1 LPASSPPAFVCNRSC
16 ILSPSAGDVYAF
28 DNAFSSFAACSRL
41 VGGAQQDELEF
52 VCFGLTYEGRSHM
65 LAGKDAAAT
74 LAVSDLQRARDF
86 YENTL
91 GLEAV
96 QEPPGAI
103 LYRSGN
109 SVVLVYPSEY
119 AGTNKATAASWA
131 VGDDFDSIVMALQE
145 KGVTFEHYDDLPET
159 SCEGDIHRMG
169 DFKAVWFKD
178 PDGNI
183 LNLINES
190 M

>member
-1 LPASSPPAFVCNRSC
+1 
-16 ILSPSAGDVYAF
+16 
-28 DNAFSSFAACSRL
+28 
-41 VGGAQQDELEF
+41 
-52 VCFGLTYEGRSHM
+52 M

-74 LAVSDLQRARDF
+74 LAVGDLGRARDF

-91 GLEAV
+91 GLPV
-96 QEPPGAI
+96 LQEVPGAI
-103 LYRSGN
+103 LYKSGN

-119 AGTNKATAASWA
+119 AGTNQATAASWA
-131 VGDDFDSIVMALQE
+131 VGGDFDSIVQDLRA

-159 SCEGDIHRMG
+159 TREGDVHVM
-169 DFKAVWFKD
+169 DAYKAVWFKD

-183 LNLINES
+183 LNLFNIA